1 VPTLLPSFFE
11 GFAAAAA
18 AAAVVVVWADLHLHF
33 VLVELDFF

>member
-11 GFAAAAA
+11 DFAAAA

>member
-11 GFAAAAA
+11 DFAAA